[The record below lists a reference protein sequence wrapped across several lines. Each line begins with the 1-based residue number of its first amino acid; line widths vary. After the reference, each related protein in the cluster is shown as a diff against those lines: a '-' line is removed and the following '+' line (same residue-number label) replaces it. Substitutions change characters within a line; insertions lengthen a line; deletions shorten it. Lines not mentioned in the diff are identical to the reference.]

1 MMKDISTMFRLQA
14 RRYYSPEHIKAA
26 AFFTRQSHQLEDS
39 YMKNGVVTEELIDNH
54 RSYVTGAI
62 FAAVSFLE
70 ATLNEL
76 FIDTV
81 EYQESQVTKNIDPST
96 KLLLAEMWKLEIPR
110 TARYPI
116 LEKFQIALTLAR
128 KPFDTNTVLYQD
140 IKILITIRNELTH
153 FELVWERGE
162 DFALAKDKKILK
174 GLQRNKPPKFALN
187 PLLTGRTIPFFP
199 DKCLSH
205 GCAEWAVKRSIE
217 FVKLFS
223 SEIGSTLL
231 FDENNPSLKTQL

>member
-1 MMKDISTMFRLQA
+1 MTKDISTMLKLQA
-14 RRYYSPEHIKAA
+14 RRYFSPEHIKAA
-26 AFFTRQSHQLEDS
+26 AFFTRQAYQLEEV
-39 YMKNGVVTEELIDNH
+39 YKKNGVVTQELIDNH

-70 ATLNEL
+70 TTINEL
-76 FIDTV
+76 FIATA
-81 EYQESQVTKNIDPST
+81 EYAESQVTKKIDPST

-110 TARYPI
+110 TARYSV
-116 LEKFQIALTLAR
+116 LEKYQIALTLNR

-162 DFALAKDKKILK
+162 DFALAKDKKILQ

-187 PLLTGRTIPFFP
+187 PLLTGRATPFFP

-205 GCAEWAVKRSIE
+205 GCAEWAVKRSVE

-223 SEIGSTLL
+223 SEIGSTLI